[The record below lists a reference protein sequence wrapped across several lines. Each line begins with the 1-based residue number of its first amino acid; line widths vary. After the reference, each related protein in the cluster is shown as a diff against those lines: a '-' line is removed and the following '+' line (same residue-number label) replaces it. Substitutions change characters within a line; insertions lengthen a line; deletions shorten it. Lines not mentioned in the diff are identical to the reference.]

1 MEEKTS
7 DEIAAI
13 FSAAGDSVTV
23 IGTAQ
28 TSDET
33 DTEFKEKIQRNV
45 EHLEIIK
52 AYKKA
57 LKDLKLKT
65 SYLVISEE
73 KIKIEDFLKPFN
85 KLMDSTR
92 KGLSLQRYK
101 GLGEMN
107 PEQLWDTTM
116 NPVGRRLVQV
126 KIEDADEASDLFEQL
141 MGDNVENRREFI
153 ETNASLIGN
162 IDI

>member
-1 MEEKTS
+1 
-7 DEIAAI
+7 
-13 FSAAGDSVTV
+13 
-23 IGTAQ
+23 
-28 TSDET
+28 
-33 DTEFKEKIQRNV
+33 
-45 EHLEIIK
+45 
-52 AYKKA
+52 
-57 LKDLKLKT
+57 
-65 SYLVISEE
+65 
-73 KIKIEDFLKPFN
+73 
-85 KLMDSTR
+85 MDSTR

-162 IDI
+162 LDI

>member
-1 MEEKTS
+1 MNIVKCVP
-7 DEIAAI
+7 
-13 FSAAGDSVTV
+13 FSFFKSN
-23 IGTAQ
+23 Q
-28 TSDET
+28 TT
-33 DTEFKEKIQRNV
+33 PYK
-45 EHLEIIK
+45 IIK
-52 AYKKA
+52 AYKKS
-57 LKDLKLKT
+57 LKDLKLNK
-65 SYLVISEE
+65 SYLIVSEE
-73 KIKIEDFLKPFN
+73 KIKIDDFLKPFS

>member
-1 MEEKTS
+1 
-7 DEIAAI
+7 
-13 FSAAGDSVTV
+13 
-23 IGTAQ
+23 
-28 TSDET
+28 
-33 DTEFKEKIQRNV
+33 
-45 EHLEIIK
+45 
-52 AYKKA
+52 
-57 LKDLKLKT
+57 
-65 SYLVISEE
+65 
-73 KIKIEDFLKPFN
+73 
-85 KLMDSTR
+85 MDSTR

-126 KIEDADEASDLFEQL
+126 KIEYADEASDLFEQL

>member
-1 MEEKTS
+1 LNK
-7 DEIAAI
+7 
-13 FSAAGDSVTV
+13 
-23 IGTAQ
+23 
-28 TSDET
+28 
-33 DTEFKEKIQRNV
+33 
-45 EHLEIIK
+45 
-52 AYKKA
+52 
-57 LKDLKLKT
+57 
-65 SYLVISEE
+65 SYLIVSEE
-73 KIKIEDFLKPFN
+73 KIKIDDFLKPFS

>member
-1 MEEKTS
+1 
-7 DEIAAI
+7 
-13 FSAAGDSVTV
+13 
-23 IGTAQ
+23 
-28 TSDET
+28 
-33 DTEFKEKIQRNV
+33 
-45 EHLEIIK
+45 
-52 AYKKA
+52 
-57 LKDLKLKT
+57 
-65 SYLVISEE
+65 
-73 KIKIEDFLKPFN
+73 
-85 KLMDSTR
+85 MDSTR

-153 ETNASLIGN
+153 ETNSSLIGN